1 MEPCEVPT
9 IVLFD
14 TKNAEKD
21 TKDQHVDE
29 IEYPTQNQIENEVFD
44 PLLDQRENNS
54 SNINVIKSVEA
65 SSKDYIEYQP
75 PNQGNLSKSI
85 VI

>member
-9 IVLFD
+9 LVLFD
-14 TKNAEKD
+14 TKNAERD
-21 TKDQHVDE
+21 TKDQPVDK
-29 IEYPTQNQIENEVFD
+29 IENPTQNQIENEVFD

-54 SNINVIKSVEA
+54 SNLNVKKSVGA
-65 SSKDYIEYQP
+65 LSKDYIEYQP
-75 PNQGNLSKSI
+75 PNQGNLLKSI